1 MNILVL
7 IFASVPLDIT
17 KVGIVFEFPCCQ
29 YCNMTWKLEERE
41 LASTN
46 FLEKRSFQK
55 NLTNFL
61 ERSCQF
67 SCRLFF
73 AETKVKTLL
82 SLRYFFAH
90 LKSILIYCTTS
101 YSLRLR
107 NNQTTAKQSI
117 PIIVYFFIPLCCLFV
132 VLSFCTHDDSAV

>member
-7 IFASVPLDIT
+7 IFASVPLDIIQ
-17 KVGIVFEFPCCQ
+17 VGIVFEFPCCQ

-61 ERSCQF
+61 ERSCPF

-73 AETKVKTLL
+73 CGENLIL
-82 SLRYFFAH
+82 FFFAH
-90 LKSILIYCTTS
+90 LKSVLIYCTAS

-107 NNQTTAKQSI
+107 NNQKTAKQFI
-117 PIIVYFFIPLCCLFV
+117 HIIVYFFIPFCCLFV
-132 VLSFCTHDDSAV
+132 VLGFCTHDDSAV

>member
-41 LASTN
+41 LASTD
-46 FLEKRSFQK
+46 FLQKRSFQK

-61 ERSCQF
+61 ERSCPF

-73 AETKVKTLL
+73 WGENLIL
-82 SLRYFFAH
+82 FFLHIWNRFWFIA
-90 LKSILIYCTTS
+90 LQVILYALEIIKK
-101 YSLRLR
+101 
-107 NNQTTAKQSI
+107 TAKQFI
-117 PIIVYFFIPLCCLFV
+117 YIIVYFFIPFCCLFV
-132 VLSFCTHDDSAV
+132 VLGFCTHDDSAV